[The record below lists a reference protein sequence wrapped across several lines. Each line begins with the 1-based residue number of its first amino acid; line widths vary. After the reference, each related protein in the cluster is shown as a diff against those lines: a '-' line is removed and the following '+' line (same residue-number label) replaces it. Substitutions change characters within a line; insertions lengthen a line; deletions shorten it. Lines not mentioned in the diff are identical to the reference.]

1 MCGIAGKLSWTLC
14 PEERLVR
21 KITDEM
27 SLRGPD
33 ADGFYFDDYIGLG
46 HRRLA
51 IIDLSE
57 LGRQPM
63 FDRERKYCVVFN
75 GEIYNY
81 QELKKELSALGAEF
95 RTHSDTEIILEGY
108 KYWGVDC
115 VKKFNGM
122 FAFALWDIEN
132 KALFISRD
140 RLGKK
145 PLFYYQLS
153 DGGIVFSSE
162 LKAILHEPEIKKRLS
177 LDAVNQ
183 YLSLGYILT
192 DSAIIKGVKKL
203 PPAHSLLI
211 KQNESPKIWEYWQLE
226 KFFDKKIKIEEEE
239 AAKHLKNLID
249 DAVKLRMISD
259 VPLGAFLSGGLDSSS
274 IVAAMAAQKNPLDV
288 KTFSIGFKEKS
299 YSELPEAELV
309 ANILKVSHKQKVV
322 DLQMAEI
329 LPEIVR
335 LADEPFADNSMIP
348 TYYLSQYAREYVTVA
363 IAGDGGDE
371 MFAGYETY
379 NADKL
384 YRYLNCFPKP
394 VLNLFSKI
402 ATGLI
407 PTSFDKVSFDFKIK
421 KFLSGCAL
429 PFAEAHYSW
438 REIFSDQD
446 KSQLVPKKYLSEL
459 KTPLAKNQFVHFFK
473 KVSSAHQIDQAMY
486 VDLKTWLVNDI
497 LVKADRMSMATSLE
511 LRAPLLDYR
520 IAEFAA
526 TLPVNLKLN
535 GFTKKYILKKS
546 QEGVLPNKIIY
557 RKKMGFNAPVAHWLT
572 NGLEKTFSNLQ
583 KDNLLF
589 SEIIS
594 SEQINK
600 MLEEHRSKK
609 LDNSFK
615 LFTLLNLGLWLKQ
628 YPDLMIDN

>member
-1 MCGIAGKLSWTLC
+1 MCGIAGKLSWSIR
-14 PEERLVR
+14 PEEKLLR

-57 LGRQPM
+57 SGQQPM

-81 QELKKELSALGAEF
+81 QELKKELTLLGAEF

-108 KYWGVDC
+108 KYWGADC
-115 VKKFNGM
+115 VKEFNGM
-122 FAFALWDIEN
+122 FAFALWDIAN
-132 KALFISRD
+132 KTLFISRD

-145 PLFYYQLS
+145 PLFYYLLN
-153 DGGIVFSSE
+153 DGGIVFASE
-162 LKAILHEPEIKKRLS
+162 VKALLNEPEIKKRIN
-177 LDAVNQ
+177 LDGVNQ

-192 DSAIIKGVKKL
+192 DSSIIKGVKKL
-203 PPAHSLLI
+203 PPAHNLLL

-226 KFFDKKIKIEEEE
+226 KFFDKKIKIDETE
-239 AAKHLKNLID
+239 AAKHLKSLID

-274 IVAAMAAQKNPLDV
+274 IVAAMAAQKKPTDV
-288 KTFSIGFKEKS
+288 KTFSIGFPEKS

-322 DLQMAEI
+322 DVKMAEI

-348 TYYLSQYAREYVTVA
+348 TYYLSKYARDYVTVA
-363 IAGDGGDE
+363 LAGDGGDE

-379 NADKL
+379 IADKL
-384 YRYLNCFPKP
+384 YQYVNCFPKP
-394 VLNLFSKI
+394 LLNLFSKV
-402 ATGLI
+402 TSGLI
-407 PTSFDKVSFDFKIK
+407 PTSFDKVSLDFKIK
-421 KFLSGCAL
+421 KFLSGYSL
-429 PFAEAHYSW
+429 PFAQAHYSW
-438 REIFSDQD
+438 REIFSDREKNHLIQ
-446 KSQLVPKKYLSEL
+446 KKYSAEL
-459 KTPLAKNQFVHFFK
+459 TKPIARNQFEYFNNQVG
-473 KVSSAHQIDQAMY
+473 SAHYIDQAMF
-486 VDLKTWLVNDI
+486 VDIKTWLVNDI
-497 LVKADRMSMATSLE
+497 LVKADRMSMACSLE

-526 TLPVNLKLN
+526 TLPVNLKLK
-535 GFTKKYILKKS
+535 GFSKKHILKKS
-546 QEGVLPNKIIY
+546 QEGVLPSQIIY
-557 RKKMGFNAPVAHWLT
+557 RKKKGFNAPVAHWL
-572 NGLEKTFSNLQ
+572 NQGLAWVFTSFLG
-583 KDNLLF
+583 DDLLF
-589 SEIIS
+589 KELIC
-594 SEQINK
+594 QKQFKK
-600 MLEEHRSKK
+600 MLDDHQSKK
-609 LDNSFK
+609 ADNSFK

-628 YPDLMIDN
+628 YPDLRMDN